1 MSAVLEQQAVYDF
14 SLASRINNEPVIP
27 ELTQPLCQQAATL
40 LQQQLQSKGIVI
52 HPDVFQ
58 HLTDWYEKIIA
69 RLTNN
74 LLIQRYS
81 SFFLSVYPFWRPKNT
96 EPGDAEPGAS
106 REKLD
111 DYIMWEVE
119 QKLLSGNENYPEL
132 TRLLTL
138 AQENWLTVI
147 EELFDRIQR
156 HRHDGIPA
164 LETLTAIH
172 FGISD
177 PHDKGRTAAILEFG
191 DVKMVYKPRS
201 MDGEYG
207 WNYILDYLM
216 EKGLNYDF
224 FLPGVLHYDGYG
236 FMEFVEP
243 STCHQ
248 VIEVTSCYERY
259 GALLAIAHAFGTY
272 DLHHENIIVQ
282 GDSPVVIDAEPLFR
296 CLLTN
301 SESGEKRLKL
311 DRNISLEDIESSE
324 SVMDI
329 GMLPH
334 TILSQL
340 DKDGN
345 KHVEFVSGA
354 LHAFGSEPMKEFV
367 YCGRGS
373 DNVQLLEKRFTA
385 ATIPNLPSLK
395 DVPQLPKDFLAEI
408 EKGFRNAHA
417 FLLTHREE
425 ILYKDKMLEQLR
437 HLNLRLLLR
446 PTVHYGLV
454 FIRSLSVQLLKSYE
468 QRKQKIIEDLRI
480 LGRLRIDA
488 IDNIEI
494 EEAEGILN
502 GDIPRFDV
510 LAGGASAYN
519 TTLLYSPVE
528 MAKQRFERI
537 SEKELELQIV
547 TIKEKI
553 SERSQKGQP
562 AFAIIESIV
571 NATIWKDGV
580 PSWAYTA
587 YAPGFGC
594 TMVHSDPEALYDGV
608 LGTAV
613 AIAEAGKLANN
624 QQWMD
629 TALKA
634 IRPLSSPISVGRGG
648 GLARGLGGVIYGIIR
663 IAEATN
669 TPENI
674 QLAKSIAI
682 KHYKDVFAKEELDE
696 ILHGR
701 AGFLLAMIALYK
713 RQPDSLLETIIE
725 ETAQTLI
732 ARSVSH
738 DRGTCW
744 KVMDGHS
751 LPNIS
756 HGTSGMAMALARWYE
771 LSGDVKAKEVLL
783 GAMQYDNSFW
793 DATES
798 GWTDMRVA
806 GLQEDQK
813 TTWTWCNGRS
823 GGLLSRLAVSQAI
836 GTPFIDDY
844 SQHAL
849 CASHTDILHEAAPG
863 LCCGTAGALD
873 TLLKINEYHPSEKLQ
888 SHITQATRLITSHT
902 PDSHYSNLMPALFTG
917 SAGLAFAMMRAKHPD
932 KVQSMLWFG

>member
-1 MSAVLEQQAVYDF
+1 MSAVLEQKAVYDI
-14 SLASRINNEPVIP
+14 SLASRINSEPVIP
-27 ELTQPLCQQAATL
+27 ELTEPLCQQAEKL
-40 LQQQLQSKGIVI
+40 LKDRLQSKGIHI
-52 HPDVFQ
+52 QASVF
-58 HLTDWYEKIIA
+58 HDLTDWYAKIIA

-96 EPGDAEPGAS
+96 EPGDAAPDAS

-111 DYIMWEVE
+111 EYIIWESE
-119 QKLLSGNENYPEL
+119 QYLFSGNENYPEL

-138 AQENWLTVI
+138 AQQNWLTVI
-147 EELFDRIQR
+147 DELIDRIQR
-156 HRHDGIPA
+156 HQGDGIPA
-164 LETLTAIH
+164 LENLTAIH

-177 PHDKGRTAAILEFG
+177 PHDHGRTASILEFG
-191 DVKMVYKPRS
+191 DMKIVYKPRS
-201 MDGEYG
+201 LDGEYG

-216 EKGLNYDF
+216 EQGLQYDF
-224 FLPGVLHYDGYG
+224 FLPGVLNFDGYG
-236 FMEFVEP
+236 FMEFVAP
-243 STCHQ
+243 TTCHHTNE
-248 VIEVTSCYERY
+248 IANCYEKY
-259 GALLAIAHAFGTY
+259 GALLAVAHAFGTY

-296 CLLTN
+296 CLLAN

-311 DRNISLEDIESSE
+311 DKNISLDDIESNE

-345 KHVEFVSGA
+345 KHVEFIAGA
-354 LHAFGSEPMKEFV
+354 LHAFGNEPMKEFV
-367 YCGRGS
+367 FCGRGS
-373 DNVQLLEKRFTA
+373 DNVQLLEKWFVS
-385 ATIPNLPSLK
+385 ATIPNLPSLNGE
-395 DVPQLPKDFLAEI
+395 PQLPKEYLAEI
-408 EKGFRNAHA
+408 EKGFRTAHE
-417 FLLTHREE
+417 FLLKQRQQ
-425 ILYKDKMLEQLR
+425 ILYKDALLDQLR

-446 PTVHYGLV
+446 PTVQYGVV
-454 FIRSLSVQLLKSYE
+454 FIRSISLQLLKSSE
-468 QRKQKIIEDLRI
+468 RRQQKILEDLRI

-488 IDNIEI
+488 IDNIEL
-494 EEAEGILN
+494 EEVAGIMD

-510 LAGGASAYN
+510 LAGGSSAYN

-537 SEKELELQIV
+537 NEKELELQV
-547 TIKEKI
+547 ATIKEKI
-553 SERSQKGQP
+553 SEQSQKGQS
-562 AFAIIESIV
+562 AFAIIDSIV
-571 NATIWKDGV
+571 NAAIWKNDV

-594 TMVHSDPEALYDGV
+594 TMVHSDREALYDGV

-624 QQWMD
+624 QLWKD

-634 IRPLSSPISVGRGG
+634 IRLLSTPVSVGRGG
-648 GLARGLGGVIYGIIR
+648 GLARGLGGLIYGMIR

-674 QLAKSIAI
+674 QLAKSVAI
-682 KHYKDVFAKEELDE
+682 KYYKDVFAKEELDE

-701 AGFLLAMIALYK
+701 AGFLLAMIALYR
-713 RQPDSLLETIIE
+713 RQPDSLLEMIIE
-725 ETAQTLI
+725 ETANTLI
-732 ARSVSH
+732 NRSVTH

-771 LSGDVKAKEVLL
+771 LSGDAKAKNVLL
-783 GAMQYDNSFW
+783 GAMEYDNSFW
-793 DATES
+793 DASES
-798 GWTDMRVA
+798 GWMDMRVA
-806 GLQEDQK
+806 GLQEEQK

-849 CASHTDILHEAAPG
+849 CASHTDILDESAPG

-873 TLLKINEYHPSEKLQ
+873 TLLKIREYYPSEKLQ
-888 SHITQATRLITSHT
+888 SHIDKATSLIISHT
-902 PDSHYSNLMPALFTG
+902 PDSHYSSLMPALFTG
-917 SAGLAFAMMRAKHPD
+917 SAGLAFAMMRAEHPD
-932 KVQSMLWFG
+932 KVPSMLWFG

>member
-1 MSAVLEQQAVYDF
+1 MSAALAQKTVYDI
-14 SLASRINNEPVIP
+14 SLASRINSEPVIP
-27 ELTQPLCQQAATL
+27 ELTEPLCRQAAL
-40 LQQQLQSKGIVI
+40 LLKDRLLSKGINI
-52 HPDVFQ
+52 HPDVFLN
-58 HLTDWYEKIIA
+58 LTDWYGKIIA

-81 SFFLSVYPFWRPKNT
+81 SFFLSVYPFWRPRNT
-96 EPGDAEPGAS
+96 EPGDCTPGAS

-111 DYIMWEVE
+111 EYIIWESE
-119 QKLLSGNENYPEL
+119 QYLFSGNENYPEL

-138 AQENWLTVI
+138 AQQNWLIVI

-156 HRHDGIPA
+156 HRTDGIPP
-164 LETLTAIH
+164 LEKLTAIH

-177 PHDKGRTAAILEFG
+177 PHDHGRTAAILTFEE
-191 DVKMVYKPRS
+191 VKMVYKPRS

-207 WNYILDYLM
+207 WNYILNYLV
-216 EKGLNYDF
+216 ERGLKYDF
-224 FLPGVLHYDGYG
+224 FLPAVLNFDGYG

-243 STCHQ
+243 TTCHHAN
-248 VIEVTSCYERY
+248 EVANCYEKY
-259 GALLAIAHAFGTY
+259 GAILAIAHAFGTY

-296 CLLTN
+296 CLLAN
-301 SESGEKRLKL
+301 SESGEKRLQL
-311 DRNISLEDIESSE
+311 DKNISLENIESSE

-345 KHVEFVSGA
+345 KHVEFIAGA
-354 LHAFGSEPMKEFV
+354 LHAFGNEPMKEYVF
-367 YCGRGS
+367 CGRGS
-373 DNVQLLEKRFTA
+373 DNLQLLEKQFTA
-385 ATIPNLPSLK
+385 ATIPNLPSLQQE
-395 DVPQLPKDFLAEI
+395 PQLPKDYLTEI
-408 EKGFRNAHA
+408 EKGFRTAHR
-417 FLLTHREE
+417 FLLKNREQ
-425 ILYKDKMLEQLR
+425 ILYKDGLLHQLR
-437 HLNLRLLLR
+437 HLKLRLLLR
-446 PTVHYGLV
+446 PTVQYGVV
-454 FIRSLSVQLLKSYE
+454 FIRSISLQLLKSSV
-468 QRKQKIIEDLRI
+468 QRRQKILQDLRI
-480 LGRLRIDA
+480 LGQLRIDA
-488 IDNIEI
+488 IDNIEM
-494 EEAEGILN
+494 EEVAGIMD

-510 LAGGASAYN
+510 LADGASAYN
-519 TTLLYSPVE
+519 TTLLYSPLE

-537 SEKELELQIV
+537 NEKELELQV
-547 TIKEKI
+547 ATIKEKI
-553 SERSQKGQP
+553 NEQSQKGQS
-562 AFAIIESIV
+562 AFSIIDSIV
-571 NATIWKDGV
+571 NATIWKDDV

-613 AIAEAGKLANN
+613 AIAEAGKLYNN
-624 QQWMD
+624 QEWID

-634 IRPLSSPISVGRGG
+634 IRPLSAPISVGRGG

-663 IAEATN
+663 IAAATN
-669 TPENI
+669 TPENM
-674 QLAKSIAI
+674 QLAKTIAI
-682 KHYKDVFAKEELDE
+682 KYYKDVFAKEELDE

-725 ETAQTLI
+725 TTAKTLI
-732 ARSVSH
+732 NRSVTH

-771 LSGDVKAKEVLL
+771 LSGDAQAKHVLL
-783 GAMQYDNSFW
+783 GAMEYDNSFW
-793 DATES
+793 DAGEN
-798 GWTDMRVA
+798 GWMDMRVA

-836 GTPFIDDY
+836 DTPFIDDY

-849 CASHTDILHEAAPG
+849 CAPHTDILHESAPG

-873 TLLKINEYHPSEKLQ
+873 TLLKIQEYYPSEKLQ
-888 SHITQATRLITSHT
+888 SHISQATRLIMAHT

-917 SAGLAFAMMRAKHPD
+917 SAGLAFAMMRVAHPD
-932 KVQSMLWFG
+932 KVESMLWFG

>member
-1 MSAVLEQQAVYDF
+1 MSAVLAQQPVYDI
-14 SLASRINNEPVIP
+14 SLASRINSEPIIP
-27 ELTQPLCQQAATL
+27 ELTEPLCQQAAL
-40 LQQQLQSKGIVI
+40 LLKDRLLSKGINI
-52 HPDVFQ
+52 HPGVFLN
-58 HLTDWYEKIIA
+58 LTDWYGKIIA

-81 SFFLSVYPFWRPKNT
+81 SFFLSVYPFWRPRNN
-96 EPGDAEPGAS
+96 EPGDCTPGAS

-111 DYIMWEVE
+111 EYIIWESE
-119 QKLLSGNENYPEL
+119 QYLFSGNENYPEL

-138 AQENWLTVI
+138 AQQNWLTVI
-147 EELFDRIQR
+147 EELLDRIQR
-156 HRHDGIPA
+156 HRPDGIPA
-164 LETLTAIH
+164 LEKLTAIH

-177 PHDKGRTAAILEFG
+177 PHDHGRTAAILVFE

-216 EKGLNYDF
+216 EQGLNYDF
-224 FLPGVLHYDGYG
+224 FLPAVLNFDGYG

-243 STCHQ
+243 STCYHAN
-248 VIEVTSCYERY
+248 EVANCYEKY
-259 GALLAIAHAFGTY
+259 GAILAIAHAFGTY

-296 CLLTN
+296 CLLAN
-301 SESGEKRLKL
+301 SESGEKRLQL
-311 DRNISLEDIESSE
+311 DKNISLENIESSE

-345 KHVEFVSGA
+345 KHVEFIAGA
-354 LHAFGSEPMKEFV
+354 LHAFGNEPMKEYVF
-367 YCGRGS
+367 CGRGS
-373 DNVQLLEKRFTA
+373 DNLQLLEKQFTA
-385 ATIPNLPSLK
+385 ATIPNLPSLQHAT
-395 DVPQLPKDFLAEI
+395 QLPKDYLAEI
-408 EKGFRNAHA
+408 ERGFRIAHQ
-417 FLLTHREE
+417 FLLKNREQ
-425 ILYKDKMLEQLR
+425 ILYKDGLLHQLR
-437 HLNLRLLLR
+437 HLKLRLLLR
-446 PTVHYGLV
+446 PTVQYGVV
-454 FIRSLSVQLLKSYE
+454 FIRSISLQLLKSSE
-468 QRKQKIIEDLRI
+468 QRRQKILQDLRI
-480 LGRLRIDA
+480 LGQLRIDA
-488 IDNIEI
+488 IDNIEM
-494 EEAEGILN
+494 EEVAGIMD

-510 LAGGASAYN
+510 LADGASAYN
-519 TTLLYSPVE
+519 TTLLYSPLE

-537 SEKELELQIV
+537 NEKELELQV
-547 TIKEKI
+547 ATIKEKI
-553 SERSQKGQP
+553 TEQSQKGQS
-562 AFAIIESIV
+562 AFAIIELIV
-571 NATIWKDGV
+571 NAAIWKDDV

-613 AIAEAGKLANN
+613 AIAEAGRLYNN
-624 QQWMD
+624 QEWID

-634 IRPLSSPISVGRGG
+634 IRPLSAPISVGRGG

-663 IAEATN
+663 IAAATN
-669 TPENI
+669 TPENM

-682 KHYKDVFAKEELDE
+682 KYYKDVFAKEELDE

-725 ETAQTLI
+725 TTAKTLI
-732 ARSVSH
+732 NRSVTH
-738 DRGTCW
+738 DKGTCW

-771 LSGDVKAKEVLL
+771 LSGDAQAKNVLL
-783 GAMQYDNSFW
+783 GAMEYDNSFW
-793 DATES
+793 DAGES
-798 GWTDMRVA
+798 GWMDMRVA
-806 GLQEDQK
+806 GLQENQK

-849 CASHTDILHEAAPG
+849 CAPHTDILDESAPG

-873 TLLKINEYHPSEKLQ
+873 TLLKIREYYPSEKLQ
-888 SHITQATRLITSHT
+888 SHISQATRLIIAHT

-917 SAGLAFAMMRAKHPD
+917 SAGLAFAMMRAAHPD
-932 KVQSMLWFG
+932 KVESMLWFG

>member
-1 MSAVLEQQAVYDF
+1 MSAVIEQKAVYDL
-14 SLASRINNEPVIP
+14 SLASRINSEPVIP
-27 ELTQPLCQQAATL
+27 ELTEPLCQQAATL
-40 LQQQLQSKGIVI
+40 LQNQLQSKGINI
-52 HPDVFQ
+52 QPGVFNN
-58 HLTDWYEKIIA
+58 LVDWYGKIIA

-81 SFFLSVYPFWRPKNT
+81 SFFLAVYPFWRPKNT
-96 EPGDAEPGAS
+96 EPGDCEPGAS

-111 DYIMWEVE
+111 EYIIWESE
-119 QKLLSGNENYPEL
+119 QNLFSGNENYPEL

-138 AQENWLTVI
+138 TQQNWLTVI
-147 EELFDRIQR
+147 DELFDRLQL
-156 HRHDGIPA
+156 HRADGIPA
-164 LETLTAIH
+164 LEQLTAIH

-177 PHDKGRTAAILEFG
+177 PHDHGRTAAILEFE

-201 MDGEYG
+201 LDGEYG

-224 FLPGVLHYDGYG
+224 FLPAVLNFDGYG

-243 STCHQ
+243 STCHHNHE
-248 VIEVTSCYERY
+248 IAGCYEKY
-259 GALLAIAHAFGTY
+259 GAILAIAHAFGTY

-345 KHVEFVSGA
+345 KHVEFISGA

-367 YCGRGS
+367 FCGRGS
-373 DNVQLLEKRFTA
+373 DNVQLLEKWFTA
-385 ATIPNLPSLK
+385 ATIPNLPSLNGE
-395 DVPQLPKDFLAEI
+395 PQLPKDYLAEI
-408 EKGFRNAHA
+408 EKGFRTAHQ
-417 FLLTHREE
+417 FLLKYRQE
-425 ILYKDKMLEQLR
+425 ILYKDKLLDQLR
-437 HLNLRLLLR
+437 QLNLRLLLR

-454 FIRSLSVQLLKSYE
+454 FIRSISLQLLKSYE
-468 QRKQKIIEDLRI
+468 QRKQKILEDLRI

-488 IDNIEI
+488 IDNIEVQ
-494 EEAEGILN
+494 EAAGILN

-510 LAGGASAYN
+510 LAGGSSAYD

-571 NATIWKDGV
+571 NATIWKNDV
-580 PSWAYTA
+580 PFWAYTA

-594 TMVHSDPEALYDGV
+594 TMVHADPEALYDGV

-624 QQWMD
+624 QSWMD
-629 TALKA
+629 LALKA
-634 IRPLSSPISVGRGG
+634 IRPLSTPISVNRGG
-648 GLARGLGGVIYGIIR
+648 GLARGLGGVIYGILR

-682 KHYKDVFAKEELDE
+682 KYYKAVFAKEELDE

-713 RQPDSLLETIIE
+713 RQPDALLETIIE

-732 ARSVSH
+732 SRSVSH
-738 DRGTCW
+738 ARGTCW
-744 KVMDGHS
+744 KVLDGHS

-756 HGTSGMAMALARWYE
+756 HGTAGMAMALARWYE
-771 LSGDVKAKEVLL
+771 LSGDVKAKNVLL
-783 GAMQYDNSFW
+783 GAMEYDNSFW

-798 GWTDMRVA
+798 GWIDARVA

-844 SQHAL
+844 SHHAL
-849 CASHTDILHEAAPG
+849 CAPHTDILHEAAPG

-873 TLLKINEYHPSEKLQ
+873 TLLKINEYYPSEKLQ
-888 SHITQATRLITSHT
+888 AHIAQASRLITSHT

-917 SAGLAFAMMRAKHPD
+917 SAGLAFAMMRGMHPER
-932 KVQSMLWFG
+932 VESMLWFG

>member
-1 MSAVLEQQAVYDF
+1 MSAVLEQKAIYDI
-14 SLASRINNEPVIP
+14 SLASRINSEPVIP
-27 ELTQPLCQQAATL
+27 ELTEPLCQQAATL
-40 LQQQLQSKGIVI
+40 LKELLASKDFTIQPG
-52 HPDVFQ
+52 VFQ
-58 HLTDWYEKIIA
+58 HLIDWYGKIIA

-81 SFFLSVYPFWRPKNT
+81 SFFLSVYPFWRPRNT
-96 EPGDAEPGAS
+96 APGDCTPGTS

-111 DYIMWEVE
+111 AYIIWESE
-119 QKLLSGNENYPEL
+119 QNLFSGNEQYPEL

-138 AQENWLTVI
+138 AQQNWLTVI
-147 EELFDRIQR
+147 EELFERIQR
-156 HRHDGIPA
+156 HSKDGIPA
-164 LETLTAIH
+164 LEELTAIE

-177 PHDKGRTAAILEFG
+177 PHDHGRTASILTFG
-191 DVKMVYKPRS
+191 EMKMVYKPRS
-201 MDGEYG
+201 LDGEYG
-207 WNYILDYLM
+207 WNYILDHLM
-216 EKGLNYDF
+216 DQGLNYNF
-224 FLPGVLHYDGYG
+224 FLPEVLNFDGYG
-236 FMEFVEP
+236 FMEFVDP
-243 STCHQ
+243 STCHHPH
-248 VIEVTSCYERY
+248 EVANCYEKY
-259 GALLAIAHAFGTY
+259 GAILAIAHAFGTY

-296 CLLTN
+296 CLLAN

-311 DRNISLEDIESSE
+311 DKNISLDNIESNE

-345 KHVEFVSGA
+345 KHVEFIAGA
-354 LHAFGSEPMKEFV
+354 LHAFGNEPMKEYVF
-367 YCGRGS
+367 CGRGS
-373 DNVQLLEKRFTA
+373 DNLQLLEKQFTA
-385 ATIPNLPSLK
+385 ATIPNLPSLHGE
-395 DVPQLPKDFLAEI
+395 PQLPKAYLPEI
-408 EKGFRNAHA
+408 EKGFRTAHQ
-417 FLLTHREE
+417 FLLTHRQQ
-425 ILYKDKMLEQLR
+425 ILYRDALLDQLR

-446 PTVHYGLV
+446 PTVQYGVV
-454 FIRSLSVQLLKSYE
+454 FIRSISLQLLKSYE
-468 QRKQKIIEDLRI
+468 QRKQKILQDLKI
-480 LGRLRIDA
+480 LGQLRIDA
-488 IDNIEI
+488 IDNIEM
-494 EEAEGILN
+494 EEVAGIMD

-510 LAGGASAYN
+510 LAGSASAYN

-537 SEKELELQIV
+537 NEKELELQV
-547 TIKEKI
+547 ATIKEKI
-553 SERSQKGQP
+553 SEQSLRGQS
-562 AFAIIESIV
+562 AFGIIDSIV
-571 NATIWKDGV
+571 NAAIWIDDV

-594 TMVHSDPEALYDGV
+594 TMVHADRGALYDGV

-624 QQWMD
+624 QRWMD

-634 IRPLSSPISVGRGG
+634 IRPLAASISAGRGG

-663 IAEATN
+663 IAAATN
-669 TPENI
+669 TPGNM
-674 QLAKSIAI
+674 QLARKIAVSY
-682 KHYKDVFAKEELDE
+682 YKDVFAREELDE

-725 ETAQTLI
+725 ETAKTLI

-771 LSGDVKAKEVLL
+771 LSGDAKAREVLL

-793 DATES
+793 EPAEN
-798 GWTDMRVA
+798 GWADMRVA
-806 GLQEDQK
+806 GLQDDQK

-836 GTPFIDDY
+836 GTPFIDEY
-844 SQHAL
+844 SAHAL
-849 CASHTDILHEAAPG
+849 CASHTDILHETAPG

-873 TLLKINEYHPSEKLQ
+873 TLLKINEYHPSEHLQ
-888 SHITQATRLITSHT
+888 SHIAQATRLITSHT

-917 SAGLAFAMMRAKHPD
+917 SAGLAFGMMRAAHPD
-932 KVQSMLWFG
+932 QVQSMLWFG

>member
-1 MSAVLEQQAVYDF
+1 MSAVLEQKAVYDI
-14 SLASRINNEPVIP
+14 SLASRINSEPVIP
-27 ELTQPLCQQAATL
+27 ELTDPFCQQAGAL
-40 LQQQLQSKGIVI
+40 LQVRLQSKGINIQPRVLQ
-52 HPDVFQ
+52 D
-58 HLTDWYEKIIA
+58 LTDWYGKIIA

-96 EPGDAEPGAS
+96 APGDCEPDAS

-111 DYIMWEVE
+111 EYIIWESE
-119 QKLLSGNENYPEL
+119 QNLFSGNENYPEL

-138 AQENWLTVI
+138 AQQNWLTVI
-147 EELFDRIQR
+147 EELFDRIQL
-156 HRHDGIPA
+156 HGKDGIPA
-164 LETLTAIH
+164 LHKLTAIS

-177 PHDKGRTAAILEFG
+177 PHDQGRTAAILEFG
-191 DVKMVYKPRS
+191 EVKMVYKPRS
-201 MDGEYG
+201 LDGEYG

-216 EKGLNYDF
+216 EKGLHYDF
-224 FLPGVLHYDGYG
+224 FLPGVLNFAGYG
-236 FMEFVEP
+236 FMEFVAP
-243 STCHQ
+243 TTCHDPKQ
-248 VIEVTSCYERY
+248 VADCYEKY
-259 GALLAIAHAFGTY
+259 GAILAVAHAFGTY

-296 CLLTN
+296 CLLAN
-301 SESGEKRLKL
+301 SETGEKRLQL
-311 DRNISLEDIESSE
+311 DRNISLENIESSE

-345 KHVEFVSGA
+345 KHVEFIAGA

-367 YCGRGS
+367 FCGRGS
-373 DNVQLLEKRFTA
+373 DNLQLLEKWFTA
-385 ATIPNLPSLK
+385 ATIPNLPSLNGA
-395 DVPQLPKDFLAEI
+395 PQLPKEYLPEI
-408 EKGFRNAHA
+408 EKGFRTAHQ
-417 FLLTHREE
+417 FLLKHRQE
-425 ILYKDKMLEQLR
+425 ILYKDKMLDQLR
-437 HLNLRLLLR
+437 YLNLRLLLR
-446 PTVHYGLV
+446 PTVQYGVV
-454 FIRSLSVQLLKSYE
+454 FIRSISIQLLRSYE
-468 QRKQKIIEDLRI
+468 LRRQKIIDDLRI
-480 LGRLRIDA
+480 LGQLRLDA
-488 IDNIEI
+488 IDNIELH
-494 EEAEGILN
+494 ETAGILN

-510 LAGGASAYN
+510 LAGGTSAYDTN
-519 TTLLYSPVE
+519 LLFSPIE

-537 SEKELELQIV
+537 NEKELELQVV

-553 SERSQKGQP
+553 SEQPLKGQP
-562 AFAIIESIV
+562 AFGIIESIV
-571 NATIWKDGV
+571 NATIWKDGI

-587 YAPGFGC
+587 YAPGYGC

-624 QQWMD
+624 TSWMEL
-629 TALKA
+629 ALQA
-634 IRPLSSPISVGRGG
+634 IRPLSNPISVNRGG
-648 GLARGLGGVIYGIIR
+648 GLARGLGGVIYGMIR

-682 KHYKDVFAKEELDE
+682 KHYKEIFAKEELDE

-732 ARSVSH
+732 TRSVSH
-738 DRGTCW
+738 ERGTCW
-744 KVMDGHS
+744 KVLDGHS

-771 LSGDVKAKEVLL
+771 LSGDAKAKSVLL
-783 GAMQYDNSFW
+783 GAMEYDNSFW
-793 DATES
+793 DTTES
-798 GWTDMRVA
+798 GWIDARVA
-806 GLQEDQK
+806 FLQEEQK

-849 CASHTDILHEAAPG
+849 CASHTDILHESAPG

-873 TLLKINEYHPSEKLQ
+873 TLLKINEYYPSEKLQ
-888 SHITQATRLITSHT
+888 SHISQANRLITSHT

-917 SAGLAFAMMRAKHPD
+917 SAGLAFAMMRAAHPD